1 MLGLSEATA
10 KGAGLWVDCNA
21 PDPPI
26 PNTYIWARDR
36 LRQIAAKNSD
46 LLAYFEWMIGK
57 IISGTPNK
65 DKRCFIL
72 WGEHD
77 NMKSAFGKMFEMALP
92 HYYCSAKGPRLFN
105 SKSLTDRPL
114 ADLTKRPVRMLY
126 VDEATGI
133 GDGSV
138 VKSFCGPLSIPFEAP
153 RSGAPIQIPSQA
165 TLVISVNKGDAI
177 DKIRKA
183 CAGDTGIAPKIR
195 FVECPA
201 RVVDDPAMVNNESV
215 FLRKG
220 ETDKWL
226 NDKAIQT
233 GIRRYFVELGI
244 RYAENATE
252 EPQCHFVT
260 MASSTS
266 PLTST
271 KKDLSWD
278 TLSEQERSR
287 LMDIIFRAMDPL
299 FTFPLIHSGRSGQY
313 WTNEVVQ
320 QWNDKLYP
328 VGKKRDEVQQKL
340 LETAIK
346 RNPLRYVKSKVFV
359 DLFNDVY
366 EMVLESEQRVSEQPP
381 FNIDPT
387 SNQKLPIVVAN
398 EHSNVARRPPS
409 GSLRYPLRFLLA
421 DAKVPVILP
430 FTTSVG
436 HGKRTSVHW
445 CILLTSFSGVKKP
458 SVIYGV
464 ETIWHRLEDEKLS
477 DAEMRKL
484 GFCDEEPW

>member
-1 MLGLSEATA
+1 M
-10 KGAGLWVDCNA
+10 DCEA

-36 LRQIAAKNSD
+36 LRQISTDDAD

-65 DKRCFIL
+65 DKICFVL

-92 HYYCSAKGPRLFN
+92 HYYGSAKGPRLFN
-105 SKSLTDRPL
+105 SKSVTDRPL
-114 ADLTKRPVRMLY
+114 LDFFERPVRMLY

-138 VKSFCGPLSIPFEAP
+138 VKEMCGPLSIPFEAP
-153 RSGAPIQIPSQA
+153 RSSVKIPIPSQA
-165 TLVISVNKGDAI
+165 TLVISMNQGVAI

-183 CAGDTGIAPKIR
+183 CAKDTGIAPKLR

-201 RVVDDPAMVNNESV
+201 RVVDDRTLVNNRSV

-220 ETDKWL
+220 EVDKWL
-226 NDKAIQT
+226 KNRAIQT

-244 RYAENATE
+244 RYAENATQ
-252 EPQCHFVT
+252 EPQCRFVT
-260 MASSTS
+260 GAQPSTS

-271 KKDLSWD
+271 EKQQSWD

-287 LMDIIFRAMDPL
+287 LMEIIFWQMSPVFL
-299 FTFPLIHSGRSGQY
+299 FPIPRGQAGKY
-313 WTNEVVQ
+313 WTNEVVR
-320 QWNDKLYP
+320 QWNDRLYP
-328 VGKKRDEVQQKL
+328 GGKKLDKAQQKL

-346 RNPLRYVKSKVFV
+346 SNPLRYVKSKEFV
-359 DLFNDVY
+359 ELFNDIY
-366 EMVLESEQRVSEQPP
+366 LMVLDGEFFKGEPLPP
-381 FNIDPT
+381 FFFNLDPT
-387 SNQKLPIVVAN
+387 SNQKLPIVVAS
-398 EHSNVARRPPS
+398 ECLNVARRPLL
-409 GSLRYPLRFLLA
+409 GSLKYPLRFLLA

-430 FTTSVG
+430 FSTSVG
-436 HGKRTSVHW
+436 HGKPVRAFTGSS
-445 CILLTSFSGVKKP
+445 C
-458 SVIYGV
+458 
-464 ETIWHRLEDEKLS
+464 
-477 DAEMRKL
+477 
-484 GFCDEEPW
+484 